1 MLSGDREEGDDY
13 EVAGQKDG
21 ELWFEGLK
29 EVSGCSS
36 VFMDRESLDMGY
48 SSDFTC
54 SVPLS
59 YCIFQERIVPLF
71 GGKWVDFTE
80 FNGGKPGWS
89 ALNQAPGAPFP
100 VLKSICFLPVA
111 L

>member
-1 MLSGDREEGDDY
+1 MTMRS
-13 EVAGQKDG
+13 AGQKDG

-36 VFMDRESLDMGY
+36 VFMDRDPWIW
-48 SSDFTC
+48 D
-54 SVPLS
+54 
-59 YCIFQERIVPLF
+59 IVLISHVRFLCHTVYFRKEELCHCF

-89 ALNQAPGAPFP
+89 ALNQAPTGSFP
-100 VLKSICFLPVA
+100 GSEVRMLSASGPLTVA
-111 L
+111 